1 MTHEEK
7 LELVNFLIF
16 LRGKLQSL
24 AIRLI
29 LLGEDPAKVD
39 QAEKRLAA
47 EIKKLRI
54 NMMQAW
60 QGDAAE
66 LLAKLRQSNEQ
77 AQRHV
82 RELKDA
88 QDKTAKLANVLGLID
103 RGMAAVTGLLV

>member
-29 LLGEDPAKVD
+29 LLGEDPKKVD
-39 QAEKRLAA
+39 EAEKRLAK

-54 NMMQAW
+54 NMMLDW

-66 LLAKLRQSNEQ
+66 LMAKLRQSNEQ

-88 QDKTAKLANVLGLID
+88 QQRTAKLANILGLID
-103 RGMAAVTGLLV
+103 RGMESVAGLLV

>member
-39 QAEKRLAA
+39 KAEKRLAQ
-47 EIKKLRI
+47 EIKKLRV
-54 NMMQAW
+54 NMMLDW
-60 QGDAAE
+60 QGDAVE
-66 LLAKLRQSNEQ
+66 LMAKLRQSNEQ
-77 AQRHV
+77 AQRRV
-82 RELKDA
+82 RELKEA
-88 QDKTAKLANVLGLID
+88 QDRTEKLADILGLID
-103 RGMAAVTGLLV
+103 RGLASVSGLLI

>member
-29 LLGEDPAKVD
+29 LLGEDPKKVD
-39 QAEKRLAA
+39 EAEKRLAK
-47 EIKKLRI
+47 EINKLRI
-54 NMMQAW
+54 NMMLDW

-66 LLAKLRQSNEQ
+66 LMAKLRQSNEQ

-82 RELKDA
+82 RELKNA
-88 QDKTAKLANVLGLID
+88 QQRTAKLANILGLID
-103 RGMAAVTGLLV
+103 RGMESVAGLLV

>member
-29 LLGEDPAKVD
+29 LMGEDPKKVD
-39 QAEKRLAA
+39 EAEKRLAK

-54 NMMQAW
+54 NMMLDW
-60 QGDAAE
+60 QGEAAE
-66 LLAKLRQSNEQ
+66 LMAKLRQSNEQ

-82 RELKDA
+82 RELQDA
-88 QDKTAKLANVLGLID
+88 QQRTAKLANILGLID
-103 RGMAAVTGLLV
+103 RGLESVAGLLV

>member
-29 LLGEDPAKVD
+29 LLGEDPKKVD
-39 QAEKRLAA
+39 EAEKRLAK
-47 EIKKLRI
+47 EINKLRI
-54 NMMQAW
+54 NMMLDW

-66 LLAKLRQSNEQ
+66 LMAKLRQSNEQ

-88 QDKTAKLANVLGLID
+88 QQRTAKLANILGLID
-103 RGMAAVTGLLV
+103 RGMESVAGLLV

>member
-29 LLGEDPAKVD
+29 MLGEDPAKVD
-39 QAEKRLAA
+39 EAEKRLAT

-54 NMMQAW
+54 SMMQDW

-66 LLAKLRQSNEQ
+66 LMEILRQANVQ

-88 QDKTAKLANVLGLID
+88 QERTAKLANILGLID
-103 RGMAAVTGLLV
+103 RGLGSVTGLLA

>member
-29 LLGEDPAKVD
+29 LMDEDPADVD
-39 QAEKRLAA
+39 KAESQLAA

-60 QGDAAE
+60 QGDAGE
-66 LLAKLRQSNEQ
+66 LMAKLRQSNEQ
-77 AQRHV
+77 AQRRV

-88 QDKTAKLANVLGLID
+88 QDRAAKLADVLGLID
-103 RGMAAVTGLLV
+103 RGLESVSGLLV

>member
-29 LLGEDPAKVD
+29 LLGEDPKKVD
-39 QAEKRLAA
+39 EAEKRLAK
-47 EIKKLRI
+47 EIKKLRT
-54 NMMQAW
+54 NMMLDW
-60 QGDAAE
+60 QGDAAD
-66 LLAKLRQSNEQ
+66 LMVKLRQSNEQ

-88 QDKTAKLANVLGLID
+88 QQRTAKLASILGLID
-103 RGMAAVTGLLV
+103 RGMESVAGLLV